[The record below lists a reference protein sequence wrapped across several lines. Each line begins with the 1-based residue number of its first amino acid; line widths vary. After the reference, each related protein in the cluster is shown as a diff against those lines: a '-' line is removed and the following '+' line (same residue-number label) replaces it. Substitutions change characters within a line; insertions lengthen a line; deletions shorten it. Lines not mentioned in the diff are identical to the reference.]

1 MLKNWSRH
9 YRKVWNRSSIPILGT
24 WPKRISFDN
33 SLLCPFRSEAN
44 DLAIRL
50 ARAYTGGY
58 DIIAL
63 DKYLTSRK
71 LEETTLLSRSSAYHG
86 HLSSLVELSTY
97 EFKKYKCEKKAP
109 EHVHVVS
116 NDHRNQPIELHSFF
130 QIDTP
135 DVYRGKYRD
144 IDYNYD
150 ENKICQLYLDDIRR
164 TVEEAES
171 RGRRIAIFLIETLQ
185 SCGGQIVYPKG
196 YLKKTF
202 E

>member
-1 MLKNWSRH
+1 MSN
-9 YRKVWNRSSIPILGT
+9 NP
-24 WPKRISFDN
+24 DN
-33 SLLCPFRSEAN
+33 PS
-44 DLAIRL
+44 
-50 ARAYTGGY
+50 
-58 DIIAL
+58 
-63 DKYLTSRK
+63 
-71 LEETTLLSRSSAYHG
+71 
-86 HLSSLVELSTY
+86 
-97 EFKKYKCEKKAP
+97 
-109 EHVHVVS
+109 
-116 NDHRNQPIELHSFF
+116 IELCSFS

-196 YLKKTF
+196 YLKQTF